1 MKVNAMFEAH
11 SAYYVIGSALFMLAQ
26 SAIIVMLLAQRRRN
40 RQIKRALRASEAKYR
55 LLAENVT
62 DVIWTVDGQLHL
74 TYISPSIEKLSGW
87 TPQER
92 LAQDFRMFLTP
103 QARDA
108 AQNAFDHEV
117 RLTRQAGYDWR
128 RTVVFEAEHYR
139 KDGSSFYAEISGRL
153 LCSAQGEF
161 TGAIGITRDIT
172 ARKHAQASL
181 REWAQRY
188 DLIVAAS
195 GQVAY
200 DYDVLTGA
208 IIWGNT
214 IESVLGYPL
223 TEISQ
228 GFQQWVDLLHPE
240 DREKTLNILSKAEA
254 ACSFW
259 DAEYR
264 MRHKDGRYV
273 WVRDRGFF
281 LPDAAGKAVR
291 QLGMLEEI
299 SERKRDEE
307 TLRESEERLRAF
319 IEQTSEGVA
328 IIDEDGRVVE
338 WNPANEQMSGFSRA
352 DVLGQYYWDVM
363 IRSTLRE
370 RRTPERRAQFERK
383 IRDALR
389 TGQPVFTGPVE
400 IEYECV
406 DGERRFSQQVVF
418 AIKTE
423 RGYCFGSLSHDITE
437 RKRTE
442 EELRQYREQLE
453 KLVEIRTA
461 ELQREIEA
469 HKRAEQSLQENEAN
483 VTALIEN
490 TDSMIWSIDRNYRL
504 IVGNTVFHATRRE
517 ALGTDYVKGEMVI
530 PETAPQ
536 AFREL
541 WYGYYD
547 RVLAGERFICEER
560 LQHPFHKDEWWE
572 FRLSPIQSVGGDIL
586 GGTALGRNITARKQV
601 EEELRLLNQQIG
613 EANQR
618 LQEANASKDTF
629 FSILAHD
636 LRNPFMVLLGLTEVL
651 NEEFE
656 RYPKVQLQETLQRLH
671 DSSKSIYA
679 LLTNLLEWS
688 RLERGILILEPRT
701 FLMTDIVL
709 RNIRLFAAQAR
720 RKQIQV
726 QQQVPDGM
734 AVYADFKMID
744 TVMRNL
750 LSNALKFTGS
760 GGVVAI
766 SGRTDARDVE
776 LIIADTGVGMD
787 PEMLSKLFRIDQ
799 KTSRQG
805 TDGEKGTGLGLILCK
820 ELVEKNGGVLQVE
833 SVEGEGT
840 TFRLRLPMFPQ
851 TPS

>member
-1 MKVNAMFEAH
+1 MFEAH
-11 SAYYVIGSALFMLAQ
+11 SAYYVIGSALFTLAQ
-26 SAIIVMLLAQRRRN
+26 SAIIFMLLAQRRRN
-40 RQIKRALRASEAKYR
+40 RRIKRALRASEAKYR

-62 DVIWTVDGQLHL
+62 DVIWAVDGQLHL

-87 TPQER
+87 TPQEWLER
-92 LAQDFRMFLTP
+92 DFRTFLTP
-103 QARDA
+103 QARQA
-108 AQNAFDHEV
+108 AQNAFAHEV
-117 RLTRQAGYDWR
+117 RLTRLAGYDWS
-128 RTVVFEAEHYR
+128 RTIVFEAEHYR
-139 KDGSSFYAEISGRL
+139 KDGSCFHAEISGRL
-153 LCSAQGEF
+153 LCSTQGEF
-161 TGAIGITRDIT
+161 VGAIGVTRDIT
-172 ARKHAQASL
+172 VRKQAQASL

-223 TEISQ
+223 SEISR

-240 DREKTLNILSKAEA
+240 DREKTLDTLGKAET
-254 ACSFW
+254 ACSYW
-259 DAEYR
+259 DTEYR

-299 SERKRDEE
+299 TERKRGEE

-328 IIDEDGRVVE
+328 IIDEEGRVVE

-363 IRSTLRE
+363 IRATLRE
-370 RRTPERRAQFERK
+370 RRTPERHAQFERK

-389 TGQPVFTGPVE
+389 TGQSVFTGPVE
-400 IEYECV
+400 IEYERV
-406 DGERRFSQQVVF
+406 DGERRVSQQIVF

-423 RGYCFGSLSHDITE
+423 RGYCFGSLSHDVTE

-453 KLVEIRTA
+453 KLVEARTA
-461 ELQREIEA
+461 ELQREIQA
-469 HKRAEQSLQENEAN
+469 HKRTEQSLQENEAN

-504 IVGNTVFHATRRE
+504 IVGNTVFHATRRQ
-517 ALGTDYVKGEMVI
+517 ALGTDYVKGELVI
-530 PETAPQ
+530 PETVPQ

-541 WYGYYD
+541 WHGYYD
-547 RVLAGERFICEER
+547 RALAGERFICEER
-560 LQHPFHKDEWWE
+560 RQHPSHKDEWWE
-572 FRLSPIQSVGGDIL
+572 FRLGPIRSVTGDIL
-586 GGTALGRNITARKQV
+586 GAAVQGRNITARKQA
-601 EEELRLLNQQIG
+601 EEELRLLNQQLR
-613 EANQR
+613 EANQD
-618 LQEANASKDTF
+618 LQEANASKDAF

-651 NEEFE
+651 HEEFE
-656 RYPKVQLQETLQRLH
+656 RYPKAQLQETLQRLH
-671 DSSKSIYA
+671 GSSRSIYA

-688 RLERGILILEPRT
+688 QLERGLLTLEPST
-701 FLMTDIVL
+701 FAAADIVL
-709 RNIRLFAAQAR
+709 RNICLFAAQAR
-720 RKQIQV
+720 RKQIQMKHQLPKAMV
-726 QQQVPDGM
+726 I
-734 AVYADFKMID
+734 YADFKMID
-744 TVMRNL
+744 TVIRNL

-760 GGVVAI
+760 GGVVEI
-766 SGRTDARDVE
+766 SGRTGARDVE
-776 LIIADTGVGMD
+776 LVIADTGVGMNAD
-787 PEMLSKLFRIDQ
+787 MLSKLFRIDQ

-840 TFRLRLPMFPQ
+840 TCRLRLPRFPQ
-851 TPS
+851 ITS